1 MNKNINFD
9 GADIEEYKFYQD
21 KCPILINNID
31 INKIVV
37 SNKFSF
43 GKKDFIGYKD
53 AKKITHHYAYFFQ
66 KWVHIEK
73 TLIELNFYLLINNMN
88 YKKDIMKFA
97 KKSRIVSKRNL
108 IVNLYM
114 IKNNWKLK

>member
-9 GADIEEYKFYQD
+9 GADVEEYKFYQD
-21 KCPILINNID
+21 KCTILINNID

-53 AKKITHHYAYFFQ
+53 AKKITPLCILLPKMSAYRKDFNKIKFLSF
-66 KWVHIEK
+66 
-73 TLIELNFYLLINNMN
+73 LIKNIN
-88 YKKDIMKFA
+88 YKKDKMKFA
-97 KKSRIVSKRNL
+97 KKSRIASKRNL

-114 IKNNWKLK
+114 IKNN